1 MTGWQEFIQGIKDEL
16 PLQLGVIPFGMV
28 FGLLGIEAGLSVW
41 QTFFLSIILFGGASQ
56 IVFVQMIAAGT
67 PPAVI
72 WGSVSAIN
80 LRHLLYSMSMARYLR
95 ELPFGWRVIL
105 AYLLTDEAYAISIR
119 RFQDKPHHD
128 KMHYHLLGSGLTLWT
143 CWILSTAGGIL
154 AGASIPAHLELGFA
168 IPLTFI
174 ALVLP
179 ALKHKAEILAALA
192 AGITAILC
200 QPLPYNLWLITA
212 ALVGIATGMAS
223 RRIWPEHSS

>member
-119 RFQDKPHHD
+119 RI
-128 KMHYHLLGSGLTLWT
+128 MTRCIII
-143 CWILSTAGGIL
+143 CWVVA
-154 AGASIPAHLELGFA
+154 
-168 IPLTFI
+168 
-174 ALVLP
+174 
-179 ALKHKAEILAALA
+179 
-192 AGITAILC
+192 
-200 QPLPYNLWLITA
+200 
-212 ALVGIATGMAS
+212 
-223 RRIWPEHSS
+223 

>member
-28 FGLLGIEAGLSVW
+28 FGLLGIEAGLSLW

-105 AYLLTDEAYAISIR
+105 ADLLTDEAYAISIR

-143 CWILSTAGGIL
+143 CWILSTAAGIL

-192 AGITAILC
+192 AGFTAILC
-200 QPLPYNLWLITA
+200 QPMPYNLWLITA
-212 ALVGIATGMAS
+212 ALVGIAAGMAS

>member
-1 MTGWQEFIQGIKDEL
+1 MTGWQEFTQGIKDEL

-28 FGLLGIEAGLSVW
+28 FGLLGIEAGLSFW

-95 ELPFGWRVIL
+95 ALPFGWRVLL

-119 RFQDKPHHD
+119 RFQDKPHND
-128 KMHYHLLGSGLTLWT
+128 KMHYHLLGSGLTLWS
-143 CWILSTAGGIL
+143 CWIVSTAAGII

-179 ALKHKAEILAALA
+179 ALKHRAEILAALA
-192 AGITAILC
+192 AGFTAILC
-200 QPLPYNLWLITA
+200 QSMPYNLWLMTA
-212 ALVGIATGMAS
+212 ALIGIGVGMAS
-223 RRIWPEHSS
+223 RRFWPETPS